1 MCSWCY
7 AFGPVLERL
16 LTSLP
21 QQIAVKRLLGGL
33 ATDSDEPMPQQMQ
46 SYLQL
51 TWRRI
56 ETRVPGI
63 QFNFDFWHQ
72 CQPRR
77 STWRA
82 CRAVIAAR
90 QQNAV
95 FDETM
100 TRAIQQAYYQQARN
114 PSDRETL
121 IALAAEIGADSDRFA
136 QQLDADITQ
145 SLLIEEM
152 EVNRGLGVDS
162 FPSLVLLTDDNR
174 QKLIEVDYWDAAQ
187 MRERIESLL

>member
-21 QQIAVKRLLGGL
+21 QQLNVKRLLGGL
-33 ATDSDEPMPQQMQ
+33 AADSDEPMPQQMQ
-46 SYLQL
+46 TYLQQ
-51 TWRRI
+51 TWQQI
-56 ETRVPGI
+56 ETRAPGI
-63 QFNFDFWHQ
+63 HFNFDFWRQ

-90 QQNAV
+90 QQDVA
-95 FDETM
+95 FDEAM

-121 IALAAEIGADSDRFA
+121 IALATEIGADSDRFA
-136 QQLDADITQ
+136 QQLDADVTQ
-145 SLLIEEM
+145 SVLIEEM
-152 EVNRGLGVDS
+152 EICRVLGVDS
-162 FPSLVLLTDDNR
+162 FPSLILDANDNR
-174 QKLIEVDYWDAAQ
+174 QHRIDVDYRDAVP